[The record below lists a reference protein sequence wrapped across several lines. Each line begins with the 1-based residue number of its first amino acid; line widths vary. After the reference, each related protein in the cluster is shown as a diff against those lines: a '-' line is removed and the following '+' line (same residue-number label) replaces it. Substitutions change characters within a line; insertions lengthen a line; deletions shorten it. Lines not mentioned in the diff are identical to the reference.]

1 MDDERNAPDTHAA
14 AETTR
19 RRLLRA
25 ATGGFALAACG
36 LYVPGL
42 GGGADAREGVLGGE
56 LGGRH
61 GKDRRGRHRRRTHRD
76 QKDQK
81 DDKNKGKDDRP
92 PGAGAKDHGPFRATA
107 LTVVNKISQPLNCT
121 FYYRVKTGLDDYALP
136 TAGVDRTIGPN
147 ESFRYDPDRYRV
159 GVHIKQTP
167 GWQDVYADV
176 RNVSFWFPRGGV
188 TEGQD
193 LDPHTGKVGSPL
205 IDEQNFVV
213 GEAHGRA
220 GFVLR
225 RKGDSADRIEWEFVV
240 GEPS

>member
-1 MDDERNAPDTHAA
+1 MC
-14 AETTR
+14 
-19 RRLLRA
+19 A
-25 ATGGFALAACG
+25 ATGGFALAVSG
-36 LYVPGL
+36 LFLPAAFDGE
-42 GGGADAREGVLGGE
+42 ADAREGALGGAK
-56 LGGRH
+56 GGRH
-61 GKDRRGRHRRRTHRD
+61 GKDHKGRHRRRTHGDKKDRKDEGRRD
-76 QKDQK
+76 
-81 DDKNKGKDDRP
+81 GAP
-92 PGAGAKDHGPFRATA
+92 PQRKRLFRATA
-107 LTVVNKISQPLNCT
+107 LTVINRRSQALDCT
-121 FYYRVKTGLDDYALP
+121 FYFRVKTGLDDYALP
-136 TAGVDRTIGPN
+136 TAGVDRSIGPN

-176 RNVSFWFPRGGV
+176 RNVSFPFPRGGV

-205 IDEQNFVV
+205 IDEQNIVV

>member
-1 MDDERNAPDTHAA
+1 MERAPARHGLS
-14 AETTR
+14 R
-19 RRLLRA
+19 RS
-25 ATGGFALAACG
+25 
-36 LYVPGL
+36 VL
-42 GGGADAREGVLGGE
+42 GGAVAGFVLTAGGLLAPSDADEAAAREGALGGA

-61 GKDRRGRHRRRTHRD
+61 GKNRRGLDARQRRDRGDRKAKKDKGRRRND
-76 QKDQK
+76 AP
-81 DDKNKGKDDRP
+81 KG
-92 PGAGAKDHGPFRATA
+92 HGPFRATA

-121 FYYRVKTGLDDYALP
+121 FYYRVKTDLDDYALP
-136 TAGVDRTIGPN
+136 TAGVDRIIGPN
-147 ESFRYDPDRYRV
+147 ESFSYDPDRYRV

-205 IDEQNFVV
+205 IDEQNFGV